1 MDLPRR
7 SLRAP
12 LSSFARVA
20 ARSRPARCNA
30 TQNGEH
36 LESAA
41 ERAAAG
47 CAGVLRGANLTVR
60 GALRSW
66 RLCETAEAVPS
77 SWPPDPASWGGAH
90 QRVRPT
96 LRAGTHRDQSWC
108 SCDAISFAFCPF
120 ITHLHLRSATSGADR
135 VTALARVPCTVS
147 LRTDAQT
154 SMSVAEGLCGH
165 AQLTHDRLH
174 WLARRRHDLIRHGQS
189 VNGRSE
195 QQCPALLASS
205 RAHRHRRW
213 WSHRLAYSLPA
224 HR

>member
-66 RLCETAEAVPS
+66 RLCETAEAVSS

-120 ITHLHLRSATSGADR
+120 ITHA
-135 VTALARVPCTVS
+135 ALALS
-147 LRTDAQT
+147 YI
-154 SMSVAEGLCGH
+154 G
-165 AQLTHDRLH
+165 
-174 WLARRRHDLIRHGQS
+174 RRPRHGPGTRP
-189 VNGRSE
+189 VYGF
-195 QQCPALLASS
+195 A
-205 RAHRHRRW
+205 AHRCTDLYVSRG
-213 WSHRLAYSLPA
+213 RLVWACATHP
-224 HR
+224 

>member
-108 SCDAISFAFCPF
+108 SCDAICSLCFPLQRNHTCAQ
-120 ITHLHLRSATSGADR
+120 LHR
-135 VTALARVPCTVS
+135 
-147 LRTDAQT
+147 AQT
-154 SMSVAEGLCGH
+154 ASWPWHPSRVRFCCAPMHRPLCQPRKVCVGMINSPMIGCIGWLVVA
-165 AQLTHDRLH
+165 TT
-174 WLARRRHDLIRHGQS
+174 
-189 VNGRSE
+189 
-195 QQCPALLASS
+195 
-205 RAHRHRRW
+205 
-213 WSHRLAYSLPA
+213 
-224 HR
+224 